1 MNPLYKESL
10 SQLIEAGKRVVDNP
24 THLADFGKY
33 WCYINSLASGNMK
46 HFNLGLYLERY
57 WLFCVFLMKHD
68 DLHRFPSS
76 YPRSFNNWFSE
87 MFLSTYSERS
97 LTSWFKNFS
106 KSSCQTNF
114 HISRKPRNVIHG
126 DPVSKHRLPYWFS
139 HDLVES
145 RRNILLNFI
154 LGILVVDPI
163 IFGKKFSIR
172 TLVSTRKYYLRKSA
186 ILFLSGR
193 R

>member
-1 MNPLYKESL
+1 ML
-10 SQLIEAGKRVVDNP
+10 RVISIP
-24 THLADFGKY
+24 
-33 WCYINSLASGNMK
+33 
-46 HFNLGLYLERY
+46 NLVAENVKKKCGFIPWRY

-87 MFLSTYSERS
+87 MFLSTYPKRS
-97 LTSWFKNFS
+97 LTSWFKNLS

-114 HISRKPRNVIHG
+114 LISREPRNVIHG
-126 DPVSKHRLPYWFS
+126 NPASKHWLPNWFS
-139 HDLVES
+139 HYLVEL

-154 LGILVVDPI
+154 LGIRVVDPI
-163 IFGKKFSIR
+163 IFGKKFSTR
-172 TLVSTRKYYLRKSA
+172 TCVSTRKYYLRKST

-193 R
+193 WYISEKDHSKTRS